1 MHMGKIKKAF
11 VGSFVLVVAIA
22 ISGCAAQEAEVIKP
36 VENLGLTTKAACQ
49 EANNHLDSLIE
60 LADFQLQDPSN
71 ESIAISVGQTIANE
85 GREILQL
92 DVQDGEMRNYLKNIA
107 EAQIQFG
114 DHMQT
119 APEPYTAEWEVGS
132 ELFGELSDA
141 YNSILPFCSAVE

>member
-49 EANNHLDSLIE
+49 EANNYLDSLID

-92 DVQDGEMRNYLKNIA
+92 DVQDAEMRNYLKNIA
-107 EAQIQFG
+107 EAQIKFG

-141 YNSILPFCSAVE
+141 YDSILPFCAAVE